1 MRELRGDWRDIFNGF
16 SVALDLKKLL
26 AGFLA
31 ICLTIIIG
39 VAGPFFAACL
49 FKPDGSQLWNRL
61 IKGDFVEY
69 GNLYNAAWHII
80 FDQSLALIILIVV
93 VTYLLLAIVWAYF
106 GGFITRTAAINLTK
120 DEGLEANKA
129 LAFTNKKFL
138 AYLSPCIICILG
150 FLFFAFCNF
159 MGGLAG
165 RIPYV
170 GELLI
175 AIFLPFAILSGFIM
189 VFIIIGSVFGSPL
202 FYPTIGVEGSDSFDA
217 MSRSFSYL
225 YSRPWHYIF
234 YQASAFV
241 YGVLTTAFVWLFGC
255 CMVRTALWA
264 GELGL
269 GSEKF
274 GSIVP
279 VRFESIFSWPIFMIT
294 ENTSV
299 TQYIAA
305 FVIGVWLIIIFG
317 FIAAYI
323 VSYFFSAQT
332 AIYLILRKKVDDI
345 DVKEVFEEKEEE
357 EISTPTSSESP
368 KPIEEKKTEAEEK
381 PTT

>member
-16 SVALDLKKLL
+16 SVALDLKKLM
-26 AGFLA
+26 AGFLG

-39 VAGPFFAACL
+39 IAGPFFMACSL
-49 FKPDGSQLWNRL
+49 RGSDLWAKFVN
-61 IKGDFVEY
+61 GDYKCLGE
-69 GNLYNAAWHII
+69 LYDKAWGMI
-80 FDQSLALIILIVV
+80 FSLPLYWIILIVA
-93 VTYLLLAIVWAYF
+93 VTYLLLTIVWAYF
-106 GGFITRTAAINLTK
+106 GGFITRIAAINLTK

-138 AYLSPCIICILG
+138 AYLSPCIICIFG
-150 FLFFAFCNF
+150 FLFFWFCNF
-159 MGGLAG
+159 MGGVVG

-170 GELLI
+170 GELLM
-175 AIFLPFAILSGFIM
+175 AIFLPLAILSGFIM
-189 VFIIIGSVFGSPL
+189 VFIMIGSVFGSPL

-225 YSRPWHYIF
+225 YARPWHYIF
-234 YQASAFV
+234 YQAAAII
-241 YGVLTTAFVWLFGC
+241 YGVCTTAFVWLFGC

-279 VRFESIFSWPIFMIT
+279 LKFKSIVSLPILRIT
-294 ENTSV
+294 ENASV

-317 FIAAYI
+317 FILAYT

-332 AIYLILRKKVDDI
+332 AIYLLLRKKVDDI

-357 EISTPTSSESP
+357 EPVIPSST
-368 KPIEEKKTEAEEK
+368 EEKKPEVESKPEEK
-381 PTT
+381 TTT